1 MFFISSTYI
10 RSAKPQYCQ
19 RQPNILN
26 LLSKLKMIVLQVL
39 NHCKKALKTWTKKLS
54 KNFFYRY
61 YHYIYPYFFDKKYIS
76 YFRSL
81 QGKLPDNGA
90 MFSMDKN
97 MISAKRNIPGIIIL
111 SQEKYCFVFTKN
123 FFSFFKK
130 SNIPNYFR
138 SICWSCSGSNSSKL
152 EVLGFHQVR
161 SPPKFF

>member
-1 MFFISSTYI
+1 
-10 RSAKPQYCQ
+10 
-19 RQPNILN
+19 
-26 LLSKLKMIVLQVL
+26 MIVLPVL
-39 NHCKKALKTWTKKLS
+39 NHCKIALKTWTKKLS
-54 KNFFYRY
+54 KNFFIGIT
-61 YHYIYPYFFDKKYIS
+61 YIYPYFSGKIIIL

-111 SQEKYCFVFTKN
+111 SQEKYCFVFTKIFYYY
-123 FFSFFKK
+123 FFLK

-138 SICWSCSGSNSSKL
+138 SICWSCSWSNSSKL

-161 SPPKFF
+161 STPKIF

>member
-1 MFFISSTYI
+1 
-10 RSAKPQYCQ
+10 
-19 RQPNILN
+19 
-26 LLSKLKMIVLQVL
+26 MIVLPVL

-54 KNFFYRY
+54 KNFFIGIT
-61 YHYIYPYFFDKKYIS
+61 YIYPYFFGKIIIL

-97 MISAKRNIPGIIIL
+97 MISAKRNIPGIIRL
-111 SQEKYCFVFTKN
+111 SQEKYCFVFTK
-123 FFSFFKK
+123 FFFLFLK
-130 SNIPNYFR
+130 NVIYVPNYFR

-161 SPPKFF
+161 SPPKIF